1 MSKGLLKKRSHF
13 LLNNEITFQW
23 HNWTGTQT
31 GSSLALNSEPM
42 KVDWKNAVAHPSL
55 KRHFFSNCVT
65 NMHTKQGL
73 SVTDYNLKLSSH
85 VS

>member
-1 MSKGLLKKRSHF
+1 MSDGYKKKSHF
-13 LLNNEITFQW
+13 ILNNEITFHW
-23 HNWTGTQT
+23 HNWTGIWT
-31 GSSLALNSEPM
+31 GSSLALNSGPM

-55 KRHFFSNCVT
+55 KWYFFFNCVT

-73 SVTDYNLKLSSH
+73 SVMDYNLKLPSR

>member
-1 MSKGLLKKRSHF
+1 MSKDLKKKRHF
-13 LLNNEITFQW
+13 LLNNEITFHW

-31 GSSLALNSEPM
+31 GLSLALNSESM
-42 KVDWKNAVAHPSL
+42 KVDWKNAVAYPSL
-55 KRHFFSNCVT
+55 KWHFFSNCVT